1 VLLMPYL
8 VAILAS
14 ACVTLLLYGLYE
26 LAAAPTRAIS
36 REIEEIRSLN
46 PSPFGAASRRR
57 RQSRKQQLGDVIRK
71 LGAHVERGGLDLE
84 GWARRL
90 VQAGYWSPDATRV
103 FFGTRVAVAAGLAF
117 AGLGS
122 GVAFDA
128 RLFASLMLAV
138 WLGGFGWILP
148 AWYVLRKRNA
158 RRTDIHRTLADALD
172 LLVACVEAGM
182 GLNQALVRVA
192 DEIRNLSQAL
202 AEELSMVN
210 LEIRAGTSR
219 SDALRNL
226 GARTG
231 IDDVEALVSTL
242 IQTDRFGTSVGR
254 ALRVQAGTLRQ
265 KRRQRAEEAAAKTT
279 IKLIFPL
286 VLFVFPA
293 LFVVILGPAV
303 IQVIQAL
310 GDM

>member
-1 VLLMPYL
+1 MPYL
-8 VAILAS
+8 VAILAG

-26 LAAAPTRAIS
+26 LAAAPARAVT
-36 REIEEIRSLN
+36 REIEEIRSFN
-46 PSPFGAASRRR
+46 PSPFGATSRRR

-90 VQAGYWSPDATRV
+90 VQAGYWSPDATRI
-103 FFGTRVAVAAGLAF
+103 FFGTRVAVAASLAF
-117 AGLGS
+117 AGLGM
-122 GVAFDA
+122 GVMLDA
-128 RLFASLMLAV
+128 RLFATLVLAV
-138 WLGGFGWILP
+138 WLGGCGWVLP

-182 GLNQALVRVA
+182 GLNQAMVRVA
-192 DEIRNLSQAL
+192 DEIRNLSQPL

-286 VLFVFPA
+286 VFFVFPA

>member
-1 VLLMPYL
+1 MPYL
-8 VAILAS
+8 VAILAG

-26 LAAAPTRAIS
+26 LAVAPTRAVA
-36 REIEEIRSLN
+36 REIDEIRSLN
-46 PSPFGAASRRR
+46 PSPFGAVSRRR

-90 VQAGYWSPDATRV
+90 VQAGYWSPDATRI
-103 FFGTRVAVAAGLAF
+103 FFGTRVAVAATLTF
-117 AGLGS
+117 AGLGI
-122 GVAFDA
+122 GVMLDA
-128 RLFASLMLAV
+128 RLFAMLVLAV
-138 WLGGFGWILP
+138 WLGGFGWVLP

-182 GLNQALVRVA
+182 GLNQAMVRVA

-202 AEELSMVN
+202 SEELSMVN
-210 LEIRAGTSR
+210 LEIRAGSSR

-226 GARTG
+226 GTRTG
-231 IDDVEALVSTL
+231 IEDVEALVSTL

-286 VLFVFPA
+286 VFFVFPA

-303 IQVIQAL
+303 IQVVQAL

>member
-1 VLLMPYL
+1 M
-8 VAILAS
+8 
-14 ACVTLLLYGLYE
+14 
-26 LAAAPTRAIS
+26 
-36 REIEEIRSLN
+36 
-46 PSPFGAASRRR
+46 
-57 RQSRKQQLGDVIRK
+57 IRK

-90 VQAGYWSPDATRV
+90 VQAGYWSPDATRI
-103 FFGTRVAVAAGLAF
+103 FFGARVAVAASLAF
-117 AGLGS
+117 AGLGV
-122 GVAFDA
+122 GVMLDA
-128 RLFASLMLAV
+128 RLFAMLVLAV
-138 WLGGFGWILP
+138 WLGGFGWVLP

-158 RRTDIHRTLADALD
+158 RRNDIHRTLADALD

-182 GLNQALVRVA
+182 GLNQAMVRVA

-210 LEIRAGTSR
+210 LEIRAGSSR

-226 GARTG
+226 GTRTG
-231 IDDVEALVSTL
+231 IEDVEALVSTL

>member
-1 VLLMPYL
+1 MPYL
-8 VAILAS
+8 VAILAG

-26 LAAAPTRAIS
+26 LAAAPTRAVA
-36 REIEEIRSLN
+36 REIDEIRSLH
-46 PSPFGAASRRR
+46 PSPFGAVSRRR

-90 VQAGYWSPDATRV
+90 VQAGYWSPDATRI
-103 FFGTRVAVAAGLAF
+103 FFGARVAVAASLAF
-117 AGLGS
+117 AGLGI
-122 GVAFDA
+122 GVMLDA
-128 RLFASLMLAV
+128 RLFAMLVLAV
-138 WLGGFGWILP
+138 WLGGFGWFIP
-148 AWYVLRKRNA
+148 AWYVLRRRNA
-158 RRTDIHRTLADALD
+158 RRSDIHRTLADALD

-182 GLNQALVRVA
+182 GLNQAMVRVA

-210 LEIRAGTSR
+210 LEIRAGSSR

-226 GARTG
+226 GTRTG
-231 IDDVEALVSTL
+231 IEDVEALVSTL

>member
-1 VLLMPYL
+1 MPYL
-8 VAILAS
+8 VAILAG
-14 ACVTLLLYGLYE
+14 ACVTLLLYGLYD

-36 REIEEIRSLN
+36 REIEEIRTRN
-46 PSPFGAASRRR
+46 PSPFGATSRRR
-57 RQSRKQQLGDVIRK
+57 RQSSKQQLGEVIRK

-117 AGLGS
+117 AGLGI
-122 GVAFDA
+122 GVVFDA
-128 RLFASLMLAV
+128 RLFAVLVLAV
-138 WLGGFGWILP
+138 WLGGVGWVLP
-148 AWYVLRKRNA
+148 AWFVLRKRNA
-158 RRTDIHRTLADALD
+158 RRTEIHRTLADALD

-192 DEIRNLSQAL
+192 GEIRNLSEAL

-226 GARTG
+226 GTRTG